1 MLSVL
6 ALLLFQG
13 NFFTLRMNTG
23 TGSFP
28 RPLKPEE
35 ERVFLEQAAQGDMA
49 ARNKLIEHNL
59 RLVAHIVKKYYTQ
72 TGDVDDLI
80 SIGTIG
86 LIKAVNTY
94 RADKKIKL
102 TTYAAR
108 CIENEILMYLRKTRK
123 LAGEVSLSETL
134 DTDGDGSNLSILDLI
149 RVEDDMLEELDTRDA
164 CRKVR
169 ACVEQVL
176 EERERQV
183 IVGRYGLDGKPPRT
197 QREIAAQCGISRSYV
212 SRRH

>member
-1 MLSVL
+1 M
-6 ALLLFQG
+6 
-13 NFFTLRMNTG
+13 
-23 TGSFP
+23 
-28 RPLKPEE
+28 E
-35 ERVFLEQAAQGDMA
+35 GDLA

-72 TGDVDDLI
+72 TGDTDDLI

-94 RADKKIKL
+94 RPDKKIKL
-102 TTYAAR
+102 ATYAAR

-134 DTDGDGSNLSILDLI
+134 DTEGDGGNLSIQDLI
-149 RVEDDMLEELDTRDA
+149 RVDDNMLEELDNRDA
-164 CRKVR
+164 CQQVR

-176 EERERQV
+176 DAREKQ
-183 IVGRYGLDGKPPRT
+183 IIIGRYGLDGGPPRT
-197 QREIAAQCGISRSYV
+197 QRELAQQCGISRSYI
-212 SRRH
+212 SRIEKRALQKLGEAMERGGSAN